1 MLSYKYS
8 MLRRSMNIEH
18 ETSPGLTVMPDILL
32 YPITPAFHSVSHVV
46 LHIAITIA
54 IPSIVQFDL
63 AINQCFLFLWP
74 SISFGGWS
82 AQLIRSAFTTNECG
96 KIVECVEMDSQ
107 RYWL

>member
-1 MLSYKYS
+1 MLSYKYT

-18 ETSPGLTVMPDILL
+18 ETSPGLTVMRDVLL
-32 YPITPAFHSVSHVV
+32 YFITPAFRSVSHAV

-54 IPSIVQFDL
+54 IPSIVQFDS

-74 SISFGGWS
+74 STSFGGWS
-82 AQLIRSAFTTNECG
+82 ARLIRSAFTTNECG
-96 KIVECVEMDSQ
+96 KIAECAEMDSQ